1 MQNVGEIIEDKVP
14 EEMTNIQTQ
23 AKQQKNDA
31 VANKTSNNQQQKEAT
46 GNEQIRKKWK
56 DQSIVI
62 VNSKAKTTRPIILKP
77 ETKKR

>member
-46 GNEQIRKKWK
+46 GNEQIRKKVEGPK
-56 DQSIVI
+56 YSDSEQQGEDD
-62 VNSKAKTTRPIILKP
+62 KTYNP
-77 ETKKR
+77 ET